1 MEKYF
6 KNIYLKSS
14 SLPIR
19 YQSPSLSVI
28 PFTCTRLL
36 STTQLIPNKLLNY
49 KNIQNHN
56 IHSSIYSSISIP
68 TQSLDINNSLSI
80 NTDFNRQYHCTINNV
95 YSKNKLTTEQL
106 YDLSNSIALATG
118 IKLSASS
125 KLVLKSILPKIQ
137 KLYYSTNNPQDFNNV
152 NENHNILNNVNFE
165 KDLNTIKSNYN
176 DNNKEK
182 LNITSEENNL
192 NKNNSNINM
201 NIPKSKVKE
210 SKGVEYIRKLYKL
223 NPAHYSYNKGQANN
237 YNNTNTNQVYNN
249 AFSYNKNKPIE
260 VIIHETTSWRLFM
273 KKCIVS
279 VTAVLFTIICILS
292 FLEKQNNN
300 GGVPFHD
307 VEYSTS
313 KSDVNFDD
321 VQGVDEAKEE
331 LREVVEFLKNPEKF
345 TRIGGKLPKGILLYG
360 PPGTGKTYLAKA
372 VAGESGVPF
381 FQMSGSEFDELYVG
395 VGAKRVRQLVALAR
409 KKAPCIV
416 FIDELDAVGS
426 KRNSKDQ
433 GYMKQTLNQLLVEL
447 DGFNSSEGVIF
458 IAATNQLEALDKAL
472 IRPGRFDRHIPVPL
486 PDMSGRE
493 KIIETHIKN
502 IHIGRDV
509 DINMLA
515 RGTTG
520 FSGADL
526 ANLINQAAI
535 KASKDNKLVVHM
547 DDLEWAKDKI
557 IMGIE
562 RKTAYVDEESKK
574 ATSFHETGHAIV
586 ALHTPGALPLHKV
599 TIIQRGDALG
609 VTIQIP
615 TKDKTSYTK
624 KELLAMIDVC
634 MGGRVAEEL
643 TYGPDEVSTGA
654 SNDLEKATSIAREMV
669 MTYGMA
675 DRIGLV
681 SYKNVEW
688 ASLNSTTQLAIEA
701 EIKTI
706 LENSRQRVLQLI
718 KSHKT
723 EYNNIANTLFI
734 KETLSNEEIKEI
746 ASGIDIIK
754 KEKEEAETKRKLQD
768 RKNSMKSKEN
778 IDEINKVSNED
789 GVINNNK
796 KYNNYV
802 I

>member
-1 MEKYF
+1 MERYI
-6 KNIYLKSS
+6 KNIYSNSS
-14 SLPIR
+14 F
-19 YQSPSLSVI
+19 PSLYHSVSSTVI
-28 PFTCTRLL
+28 PFKSTYLLSTKSLL
-36 STTQLIPNKLLNY
+36 STTNLQTNVINKRIINTSNSILKSQTNHFNHFNS
-49 KNIQNHN
+49 NINSILFCNNSNN
-56 IHSSIYSSISIP
+56 IHDIHEYH
-68 TQSLDINNSLSI
+68 SLTSEKFINPVLLS
-80 NTDFNRQYHCTINNV
+80 
-95 YSKNKLTTEQL
+95 TEQL
-106 YDLSNSIALATG
+106 YKLSNSIAEASG
-118 IKLSASS
+118 IKLDDSS
-125 KLVLKSILPKIQ
+125 KIILKRLLPKIQ
-137 KLYYSTNNPQDFNNV
+137 KLYYSTSFNSPESDNDNINNIKNKSIEEELNSMKFNSNDNIEENKNV
-152 NENHNILNNVNFE
+152 NKQDI
-165 KDLNTIKSNYN
+165 NTKNKS
-176 DNNKEK
+176 
-182 LNITSEENNL
+182 
-192 NKNNSNINM
+192 
-201 NIPKSKVKE
+201 KE
-210 SKGVEYIRKLYKL
+210 SKGAEYIRKVYRM
-223 NPAHYSYNKGQANN
+223 NPAHYSYNKNQAINN
-237 YNNTNTNQVYNN
+237 NQQSNNIFSFRSNN
-249 AFSYNKNKPIE
+249 NKPIE
-260 VIIHETTSWRLFM
+260 VIIHETTSWRFFM
-273 KKCIVS
+273 KKLMVGI
-279 VTAVLFTIICILS
+279 TAVLFGVMCILS
-292 FLEKQNNN
+292 FLEKQNTN

-307 VEYSTS
+307 VEYSTA
-313 KSDVNFDD
+313 KSNVKFSD

-331 LREVVEFLKNPEKF
+331 LKEVVEFLKNPEKF

-409 KKAPCIV
+409 KKAPCII

-447 DGFNSSEGVIF
+447 DGFNSTEGVIF

-486 PDMSGRE
+486 PDINGRE

-509 DINMLA
+509 NINTLA

-535 KASKDNKLVVHM
+535 KASKEDKLVVHM
-547 DDLEWAKDKI
+547 EDLEWAKDKI

-562 RKTAYVDEESKK
+562 RKTAYVDEENKK
-574 ATSFHETGHAIV
+574 ATAYHETGHAIV

-599 TIIQRGDALG
+599 TIIQRGNALG
-609 VTIQIP
+609 VTVQLP
-615 TKDKTSYTK
+615 VMDKNAYTK

-643 TYGPDEVSTGA
+643 TYGPDEVTTGA

-675 DRIGLV
+675 EKIGLV

-701 EIKTI
+701 EIKNI
-706 LENSRQRVLQLI
+706 LENSHQRVVQLI
-718 KSHKT
+718 KSHKN
-723 EYNNIANTLFI
+723 EYHNIANTLFL
-734 KETLSNEEIKEI
+734 KETLTNEEIKEI
-746 ASGIDIIK
+746 ASGVDIIK
-754 KEKEEAETKRKLQD
+754 KEKEAEAKRKLKEK
-768 RKNSMKSKEN
+768 KNMRAESDDIDVD
-778 IDEINKVSNED
+778 IDETINKVSNED
-789 GVINNNK
+789 GIINK
-796 KYNNYV
+796 QYNYNA

>member
-1 MEKYF
+1 MYIYIYIYF
-6 KNIYLKSS
+6 N
-14 SLPIR
+14 
-19 YQSPSLSVI
+19 
-28 PFTCTRLL
+28 F
-36 STTQLIPNKLLNY
+36 
-49 KNIQNHN
+49 
-56 IHSSIYSSISIP
+56 
-68 TQSLDINNSLSI
+68 DI
-80 NTDFNRQYHCTINNV
+80 
-95 YSKNKLTTEQL
+95 
-106 YDLSNSIALATG
+106 
-118 IKLSASS
+118 
-125 KLVLKSILPKIQ
+125 
-137 KLYYSTNNPQDFNNV
+137 
-152 NENHNILNNVNFE
+152 
-165 KDLNTIKSNYN
+165 
-176 DNNKEK
+176 
-182 LNITSEENNL
+182 
-192 NKNNSNINM
+192 
-201 NIPKSKVKE
+201 
-210 SKGVEYIRKLYKL
+210 
-223 NPAHYSYNKGQANN
+223 
-237 YNNTNTNQVYNN
+237 
-249 AFSYNKNKPIE
+249 
-260 VIIHETTSWRLFM
+260 
-273 KKCIVS
+273 
-279 VTAVLFTIICILS
+279 
-292 FLEKQNNN
+292 
-300 GGVPFHD
+300 GVPFHD
-307 VEYSTS
+307 VEYSTA
-313 KSDVNFDD
+313 KSNVKFSD

-331 LREVVEFLKNPEKF
+331 LKEVVEFLKNPEKF

-409 KKAPCIV
+409 KKAPCII

-447 DGFNSSEGVIF
+447 DGFNSTEGVIF

-486 PDMSGRE
+486 PDINGRE

-509 DINMLA
+509 NINTLA

-535 KASKDNKLVVHM
+535 KASKEDKLVVHM
-547 DDLEWAKDKI
+547 EDLEWAKDKI

-562 RKTAYVDEESKK
+562 RKTAYVDEENKK
-574 ATSFHETGHAIV
+574 ATAYHETGHAIV

-599 TIIQRGDALG
+599 TIIQRGNALG
-609 VTIQIP
+609 VTVQLP
-615 TKDKTSYTK
+615 VMDKNAYTK

-643 TYGPDEVSTGA
+643 TYGPDEVTTGA

-675 DRIGLV
+675 EKIGLV

-701 EIKTI
+701 EIKNI
-706 LENSRQRVLQLI
+706 LENSHQRVVQLI
-718 KSHKT
+718 KSHKN
-723 EYNNIANTLFI
+723 EYHNIANTLFL
-734 KETLSNEEIKEI
+734 KETLTNEEIKEI
-746 ASGIDIIK
+746 ASGVDIIK
-754 KEKEEAETKRKLQD
+754 KEKEAEAKRKLKEK
-768 RKNSMKSKEN
+768 KNMRAESDDIDVD
-778 IDEINKVSNED
+778 IDETINKVSNED
-789 GVINNNK
+789 GIINK
-796 KYNNYV
+796 QYNYNA

>member
-1 MEKYF
+1 MLSQYYSLNNEFCTNYGKL
-6 KNIYLKSS
+6 NI
-14 SLPIR
+14 
-19 YQSPSLSVI
+19 
-28 PFTCTRLL
+28 
-36 STTQLIPNKLLNY
+36 
-49 KNIQNHN
+49 
-56 IHSSIYSSISIP
+56 
-68 TQSLDINNSLSI
+68 
-80 NTDFNRQYHCTINNV
+80 
-95 YSKNKLTTEQL
+95 EQL
-106 YDLSNSIALATG
+106 YELSNRIALTSG
-118 IKLSASS
+118 IKLNESS
-125 KLVLKSILPKIQ
+125 KLILKRLLPKIQ
-137 KLYYSTNNPQDFNNV
+137 KLYYSTSYSSPGQNSNNNNSSNV
-152 NENHNILNNVNFE
+152 NNLQNNINKNIFEQSEFGLNDENSESVHISYE
-165 KDLNTIKSNYN
+165 
-176 DNNKEK
+176 NNK
-182 LNITSEENNL
+182 
-192 NKNNSNINM
+192 NSVRN
-201 NIPKSKVKE
+201 KVKK
-210 SKGVEYIRKLYKL
+210 SKGVEYVRKIYRL
-223 NPAHYSYNKGQANN
+223 NPAHYSYNKEQANSDSN
-237 YNNTNTNQVYNN
+237 HHAYNNI
-249 AFSYNKNKPIE
+249 FSFSSKNNKPIE

-279 VTAVLFTIICILS
+279 ITAILFAVICILS
-292 FLEKQNNN
+292 FLEKQNTS

-307 VEYSTS
+307 VEYSTA
-313 KSDVNFDD
+313 KSNVKFSD

-331 LREVVEFLKNPEKF
+331 LKEVVEFLKNPEKF

-381 FQMSGSEFDELYVG
+381 FQISGSEFDELYVG

-486 PDMSGRE
+486 PDITGRE

-502 IHIGRDV
+502 IHIGKDV
-509 DINMLA
+509 DINTLA

-535 KASKDNKLVVHM
+535 KASKEDKLVVHM
-547 DDLEWAKDKI
+547 EDLEWAKDKI

-562 RKTAYVDEESKK
+562 RKTAYVDEQSKK
-574 ATSFHETGHAIV
+574 ATAYHETGHAIV

-599 TIIQRGDALG
+599 TIIQRGNALG
-609 VTIQIP
+609 VTVQLP
-615 TKDKTSYTK
+615 VMDKNSYTK

-643 TYGPDEVSTGA
+643 TYGPDEITTGA

-669 MTYGMA
+669 MTYGMV
-675 DRIGLV
+675 DKIGLV

-688 ASLNSTTQLAIEA
+688 ASLNSTTQLAIEV
-701 EIKTI
+701 EIKNI

-718 KSHKT
+718 KSHKN
-723 EYNNIANTLFI
+723 EYQNIANTLFI
-734 KETLSNEEIKEI
+734 KETLTNEEIKQI
-746 ASGIDIIK
+746 ASGVDLLK
-754 KEKEEAETKRKLQD
+754 KEKDEADKRKLQE
-768 RKNSMKSKEN
+768 KSNIEN
-778 IDEINKVSNED
+778 IDDTINKVTNED
-789 GVINNNK
+789 GIINNNK
-796 KYNNYV
+796 QYNYNAF
-802 I
+802 